1 MCLKAFTNP
10 FSGLSRCQCCMISVE
25 HGLDSL
31 KAALSLYI
39 WNVSKLFLHAVA
51 LSVWKAT
58 ASAAWSAATESGHLS
73 LRRSAEG
80 GCSNGNK
87 PLVTPTVVMFTLS
100 NFTGSSRGPLFGLS
114 LLYFSIFS
122 QSSIL
127 QFSLGCLCPLS
138 LSMIVSMKAH
148 TYTHK
153 HTHTLAP
160 SLSLST
166 SLFSPNLVEVGLI
179 CAPGQLIWFPLLSC
193 EQLPFLSD
201 QNLFIECSA
210 SGSIILNVLPE

>member
-1 MCLKAFTNP
+1 MYPNCSYMLWP
-10 FSGLSRCQCCMISVE
+10 
-25 HGLDSL
+25 
-31 KAALSLYI
+31 SLYE
-39 WNVSKLFLHAVA
+39 KPQRLPPDL
-51 LSVWKAT
+51 
-58 ASAAWSAATESGHLS
+58 
-73 LRRSAEG
+73 LRLRADTCHSEGVRRG

-138 LSMIVSMKAH
+138 LSMIVSMKTH